1 MSPKA
6 VQLRGRFFGRFCET
20 ARARLRHCQDL
31 LVAGASAHSAAIR
44 LELYSLA
51 GEAAFL
57 GCTEVFALARQGE
70 TAAGR
75 IAEDPAAVIG
85 CTRAVRALGRA
96 LDALEAGRPP
106 GERPGLAASAASAA
120 LAAVPVATPPRRDV
134 RGRILLVDDSR
145 LSAEL
150 LASILTEEGFA
161 VEIASDGPGLERA
174 LATFRFDLVLSDVHM
189 PDLDCA
195 LVCRR
200 SREVAPRARVVL
212 ISGLAEDALAR
223 ECRRV
228 SADGYVPRERGLS
241 AVVERV
247 IAELAAR
254 FGLAE
259 AAEVVEAAG
268 QSI

>member
-1 MSPKA
+1 M
-6 VQLRGRFFGRFCET
+6 
-20 ARARLRHCQDL
+20 
-31 LVAGASAHSAAIR
+31 
-44 LELYSLA
+44 
-51 GEAAFL
+51 
-57 GCTEVFALARQGE
+57 
-70 TAAGR
+70 
-75 IAEDPAAVIG
+75 
-85 CTRAVRALGRA
+85 
-96 LDALEAGRPP
+96 
-106 GERPGLAASAASAA
+106 
-120 LAAVPVATPPRRDV
+120 
-134 RGRILLVDDSR
+134 DDSR

-195 LVCRR
+195 FVCRR
-200 SREVAPRARVVL
+200 AREVAPRARVVL